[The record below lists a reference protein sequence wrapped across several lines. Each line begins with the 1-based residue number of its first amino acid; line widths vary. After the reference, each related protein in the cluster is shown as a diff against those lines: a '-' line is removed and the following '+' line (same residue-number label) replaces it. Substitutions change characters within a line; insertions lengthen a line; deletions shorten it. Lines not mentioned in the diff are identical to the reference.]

1 MNFYEERVLPRLIS
15 RTMRYGRLRPYR
27 ERTIARAR
35 GRVLEIGVGS
45 GLNLPLYGTAVSEIV
60 GLEPAASM
68 MRMAQE
74 VADRA
79 TARVTFISASAEAL
93 PLDTASIDTIVT
105 TWTLC
110 SIPDIEGA
118 LREARRVL
126 RHEGQLLFVEHG
138 LAPEANVRSWQNRLT
153 PFWERI
159 AGGCH
164 LNRPIA
170 LLLEGAGF
178 AVPWLETGYM
188 KGPKL
193 ISFMYEGIAHPR

>member
-1 MNFYEERVLPRLIS
+1 MKFYEERVLPLLIS

-27 ERTIARAR
+27 ERTLARAR

-60 GLEPAASM
+60 GLEPAAPL
-68 MRMAQE
+68 MRMAQK

-79 TARVTFISASAEAL
+79 TARVTFLNASAEAL

-110 SIPDIEGA
+110 SIRDIDGA

-126 RHEGQLLFVEHG
+126 RQDGQLLFVEHG
-138 LAPEANVRSWQNRLT
+138 LAPEANVRTWQNRLT

-164 LNRPIA
+164 LNRPIVH
-170 LLLEGAGF
+170 LLEGAGF
-178 AVPWLETGYM
+178 AVPWLVAGYM
-188 KGPKL
+188 RGPKL
-193 ISFMYEGIAHPR
+193 ISFMYEGTARPR